1 MLTIIPVTLRR
12 EVVFIQMKSSGKH
25 LRRMNGCSNLW
36 WKLISQRWMTNAPLI
51 VFVRWVSQ
59 KDTLGAKSRLLKS
72 LAESQSSNLKSRE
85 QSFSKRICGSRLL
98 LLSRTSKGSSLSL
111 FHTNALFNF
120 NNPRQPSATARKIP
134 TTTHDHKWFGR
145 IPKWPKHVSQVLDL
159 WATESVSYSE
169 PAKFCPGPLGHGQI
183 SYITLLYWY
192 IDK

>member
-111 FHTNALFNF
+111 SFTPMHCSISTTPGNHP
-120 NNPRQPSATARKIP
+120 PRREKSRPQL
-134 TTTHDHKWFGR
+134 TTTSGLVESRNDPNMWVKSWTFGPQNQYL
-145 IPKWPKHVSQVLDL
+145 IQNQLSSAQGH
-159 WATESVSYSE
+159 WAMVKY
-169 PAKFCPGPLGHGQI
+169 L
-183 SYITLLYWY
+183 TLPYY
-192 IDK
+192 IDI